1 MKRNLLFI
9 SRYPEI
15 IDEFQGILEEKQIE
29 TEIAQNGT
37 DAMELLKQK
46 EYQILVTDLNL
57 DGYNGDKILSY
68 VNQKFPD
75 TICMLYTNS
84 ISAVQLGFYL
94 NKRDVFRV
102 FLRPVNFRQEFMQA
116 LEEAYELYDLKK
128 HDRDSRQERLKQLE
142 DNRKA
147 IAEIEG
153 SDGLERLNEVR
164 QAVLG
169 KKGELTAV
177 LKGMKDVAP
186 EDRPKVG
193 QWVNDT
199 RSAIETVLEEKMKI
213 LEADALKK
221 RYEAE
226 KIDVTMPAVKHE
238 KGNLHPVTQVR
249 NQLIDIFASM
259 GFEVY
264 EGAEIETDYY
274 NFTALNTPQDHPARD
289 MQDTFYLSPE
299 FLLRTQTSAGQIH
312 VMEAKKPP
320 IKVISPG
327 KVFRSDDDATH
338 SPMFTQM
345 EGLVVDK
352 GITLCDLKGMLDEL
366 VKKIFGKETT
376 TRLRPSYFPFTEP
389 SVEVDVSC
397 FQCGGCGCKLCK
409 GTGWIEVLGAGVV
422 NNKVLEGCGIDTNE
436 YSGFAFGIGIER
448 IAMLKYGIN
457 NIKLLFESDMRVL
470 KQIDD

>member
-1 MKRNLLFI
+1 MKERIQKIRETALA
-9 SRYPEI
+9 
-15 IDEFQGILEEKQIE
+15 QIE
-29 TEIAQNGT
+29 EAQN
-37 DAMELLKQK
+37 
-46 EYQILVTDLNL
+46 
-57 DGYNGDKILSY
+57 
-68 VNQKFPD
+68 
-75 TICMLYTNS
+75 
-84 ISAVQLGFYL
+84 
-94 NKRDVFRV
+94 
-102 FLRPVNFRQEFMQA
+102 
-116 LEEAYELYDLKK
+116 LE
-128 HDRDSRQERLKQLE
+128 
-142 DNRKA
+142 A
-147 IAEIEG
+147 I
-153 SDGLERLNEVR
+153 NEVR
-164 QAVLG
+164 ANVLG

-193 QWVNDT
+193 QWVNES
-199 RSAIETVLEEKMKI
+199 REAIEKILEEKVKKF
-213 LEADALKK
+213 EAEALKRK
-221 RYEAE
+221 YESE
-226 KIDVTMPAVKHE
+226 KIDVTMPAVKEE
-238 KGNLHPVTQVR
+238 KGNLHPVTQVK

-259 GFEVY
+259 GFEIF

-352 GITLCDLKGMLDEL
+352 GITLCDLKGMLEQF
-366 VKKIFGKETT
+366 VKKIFGKNVT

-397 FQCGGCGCKLCK
+397 FQCGGKGCKLCK

-422 NNKVLEGCGIDTNE
+422 NKKVLEGCDIDTDE

-457 NIKLLFESDMRVL
+457 NIKLLFESDLRVL
-470 KQIDD
+470 KQIDDN